1 MNSSKIS
8 YAGVAGAV
16 VGVVALL
23 GIYADWWESPNA
35 VYAGTAD
42 VSGQLAL
49 AMAIGTFA
57 FGGAFI
63 LLSDARIRRATGA
76 LMILSAVVLTIA
88 CAWGVLRT
96 DDVAPGAEVS
106 TGLWVSVLGGVLG
119 IAAGL
124 LAIQDVTKTEAQIDA
139 ESPGAGSPG
148 AGSPG
153 AGSPG
158 AGGAGGADA

>member
-16 VGVVALL
+16 AGVVALL
-23 GIYADWWESPNA
+23 GIYADWWESPEA

-76 LMILSAVVLTIA
+76 LMILCAVVLSLS
-88 CAWGVLRT
+88 CVWGVMRT
-96 DDVAPGAEVS
+96 DEVAAGAEVS
-106 TGLWVSVLGGVLG
+106 TGLWVSMLGGLLG

-124 LAIQDVTKTEAQIDA
+124 LALQDVTKTDAQIDA
-139 ESPGAGSPG
+139 ESPVAGSAGAGSAG
-148 AGSPG
+148 AGSAG
-153 AGSPG
+153 A
-158 AGGAGGADA
+158 